1 MGEFMYICTF
11 FNDRTQKGHKNYC
24 YFIEFDCK
32 MRFIGDFSAK
42 TDAKGRV
49 FLPVAFRKI
58 LDAEG
63 ELRLVLRKDIFQKCL
78 VLYPESVW
86 NAQLDGLRCGLNQWN
101 SKDQMMLRQF
111 VADAEQVELDS
122 QGRLLISKAKLQYAG
137 IEGDVRFLAM
147 VDRVEVWS
155 KQMFEALMEQCDIL
169 GGEME
174 QRFGEK
180 DGIF

>member
-1 MGEFMYICTF
+1 
-11 FNDRTQKGHKNYC
+11 
-24 YFIEFDCK
+24 
-32 MRFIGDFSAK
+32 
-42 TDAKGRV
+42 
-49 FLPVAFRKI
+49 
-58 LDAEG
+58 
-63 ELRLVLRKDIFQKCL
+63 
-78 VLYPESVW
+78 
-86 NAQLDGLRCGLNQWN
+86 
-101 SKDQMMLRQF
+101 MMLRQF